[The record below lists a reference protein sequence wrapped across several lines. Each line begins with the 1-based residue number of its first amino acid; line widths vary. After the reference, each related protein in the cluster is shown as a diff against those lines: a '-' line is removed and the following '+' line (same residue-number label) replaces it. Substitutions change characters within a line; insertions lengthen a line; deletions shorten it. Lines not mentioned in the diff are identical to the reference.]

1 MYFKTFIK
9 VNAIVMVNYLITRRG
24 KVMFFSLSK
33 SSFVSLLVVLFIL
46 LVFKYFVDND
56 KKWAIFFSRN
66 REFFLP
72 QVSKIKQHSSS
83 ALWVISQLD
92 DIRRTVSIVSELYII
107 LFYRHFYSFK
117 LNNTV
122 LLMSTCRFFQDF
134 VI

>member
-24 KVMFFSLSK
+24 KVMFFFLYQ
-33 SSFVSLLVVLFIL
+33 SLLLFLFLWCYLFFLSSNIL
-46 LVFKYFVDND
+46 WIMIKSEQ
-56 KKWAIFFSRN
+56 FFSRN